1 MAENIE
7 NTGVVTEAQTT
18 ETQTEE
24 TKTYTQ
30 EEVLALLQSETD
42 KRVSQALKT
51 QQKKYEKQL
60 SLSKLDG
67 DERAKAEKD
76 NRIAELEE
84 QLAAFQIE
92 RNRSELKS
100 VLSSRGLSAE
110 FADIISISDD
120 IEASQANI
128 DKLDKLFKAAVK
140 AEVEKRLAGN
150 APKANTTTSG
160 EITKESAKK
169 MSLAEINEL
178 AEKNRSFMPSSST
191 DLYWRLIIMANTVFA
206 NKVIEAKAK
215 DLLTTA
221 VNTRSLMTVDNSLAQ
236 NPGMTK
242 TINVYTYSGT
252 AEELAAGVGN
262 TSTARGKITY
272 AGTDYTVKMVQQAF
286 DYLDEDFMKDNT
298 IVDNMLK
305 GANQVMVN
313 KMTAD
318 FITECG
324 KATLSS
330 EFTNFGYDAIV
341 DGISTLNL
349 EDESKLFLVIPNAWK
364 ASLRKDA
371 DYKAAQMGQVI
382 YNGQVGTICGIPV
395 ICTKAL
401 TDKAYV
407 MTNEA
412 VKLFMKK
419 DVEVEQDRD
428 ADKRTNSVYLRTAY
442 ICALVD
448 ATKICELSKKAA

>member
-1 MAENIE
+1 
-7 NTGVVTEAQTT
+7 
-18 ETQTEE
+18 
-24 TKTYTQ
+24 
-30 EEVLALLQSETD
+30 
-42 KRVSQALKT
+42 
-51 QQKKYEKQL
+51 
-60 SLSKLDG
+60 
-67 DERAKAEKD
+67 
-76 NRIAELEE
+76 
-84 QLAAFQIE
+84 
-92 RNRSELKS
+92 
-100 VLSSRGLSAE
+100 
-110 FADIISISDD
+110 
-120 IEASQANI
+120 
-128 DKLDKLFKAAVK
+128 
-140 AEVEKRLAGN
+140 
-150 APKANTTTSG
+150 
-160 EITKESAKK
+160 
-169 MSLAEINEL
+169 
-178 AEKNRSFMPSSST
+178 
-191 DLYWRLIIMANTVFA
+191 MANTVFA

-448 ATKICELSKKAA
+448 ATKICELSKKAS